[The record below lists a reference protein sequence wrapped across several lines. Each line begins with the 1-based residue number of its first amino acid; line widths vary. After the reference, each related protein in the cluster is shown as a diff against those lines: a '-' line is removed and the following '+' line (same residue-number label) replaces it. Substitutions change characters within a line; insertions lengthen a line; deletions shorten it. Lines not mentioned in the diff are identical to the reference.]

1 MGGAFDRQDAQQK
14 LRALGEVYGVSP
26 KDNGGGL
33 RNGCDYDTYVLVGDD
48 SYYASIAIR
57 NPKSDR
63 PPYFAIT
70 RMANGRKV
78 IDDQVPMSEWQ
89 IAPALFDACVAIAR
103 LGNAART
110 IGLIDRRDQLWTHD
124 APAKR

>member
-1 MGGAFDRQDAQQK
+1 LGANFDRADALAK
-14 LRALGEVYGVSP
+14 LQALAEQYHAEL

-33 RNGCDYDTYVLVGDD
+33 RNGCEYDSYVLVGDKK
-48 SYYASIAIR
+48 YYASIAIR

-78 IDDQVPMSEWQ
+78 IDDQIPLSEWGLAGQ
-89 IAPALFDACVAIAR
+89 FFATCVAIAR
-103 LGNAART
+103 MGDMART
-110 IGLIDRRDQLWTHD
+110 IGLIDRRDQLWTD
-124 APAKR
+124 DPPAAR